1 MSLDE
6 LINLEAPCE
15 SDANV
20 VEPLASELQAEGE
33 AGVLD
38 SNWIIIHLLST

>member
-6 LINLEAPCE
+6 LFKLEAPCE
-15 SDANV
+15 SDADV

-33 AGVLD
+33 AGVLG
-38 SNWIIIHLLST
+38 SNWIRIHLLGT

>member
-15 SDANV
+15 FDTNV

-33 AGVLD
+33 AGVLG
-38 SNWIIIHLLST
+38 SNWIRIHLLGT